1 MNLMTPLPVL
11 LWIVACTSLIG
22 LTTVGVAAFTT
33 FKLKA
38 KILERMVSFSIGLM
52 LATSLLHALPE
63 ALDNTVGIST
73 QALCITLLGSILGFF
88 LLQKMALM
96 RHNHHHEHDGHD
108 HHHGHDARLAGSG
121 GWLIL
126 LGSSAH
132 NFTDGILIAAAF
144 IADIRLG
151 LLTALAIAAHEIP
164 HKLSDFVILLN
175 AGFSKKRALLMDL
188 LSSVTVVLGGV
199 LGWWLLGSMHMYV
212 PYLLMI
218 AAGSFIYIA
227 MSDLIPYVQHE
238 SRVRDVL
245 PQIILIALGIL
256 LVWRLNTLNHSSE
269 LHHSTDHSQSIHL
282 FH

>member
-11 LWIVACTSLIG
+11 LWIVGGTSLIG
-22 LTTVGVAAFTT
+22 LITVGVAALTT

-63 ALDNTVGIST
+63 ALDNKVGIST
-73 QALCITLLGSILGFF
+73 QALCFTLLGSILGFF

-126 LGSSAH
+126 LGSSVH

-144 IADIRLG
+144 ITDIRLG
-151 LLTALAIAAHEIP
+151 LLTTLAIAAHEIP
-164 HKLSDFVILLN
+164 HRLSDFVILLN

-188 LSSVTVVLGGV
+188 LSSITVIIGGV
-199 LGWWLLGSMHMYV
+199 LGWWLLGSLHIYV
-212 PYLLMI
+212 PYLLMV

-245 PQIILIALGIL
+245 PQIILIALGIF
-256 LVWRLNTLNHSSE
+256 LVWRLNTLNHSPESYR
-269 LHHSTDHSQSIHL
+269 HTDHSQYIH
-282 FH
+282 

>member
-11 LWIVACTSLIG
+11 LWIVAGTSLIG
-22 LTTVGVAAFTT
+22 LATVGVAAFTT

-73 QALCITLLGSILGFF
+73 EALCITLLGSILGFF

-126 LGSSAH
+126 LGSSVH

-188 LSSVTVVLGGV
+188 LSSITVVLGGV
-199 LGWWLLGSMHMYV
+199 LGWWLLGSMHIYV
-212 PYLLMI
+212 PYLLMV

-256 LVWRLNTLNHSSE
+256 LVWRLNTLNHSNE
-269 LHHSTDHSQSIHL
+269 LRHNTDHSQSIH
-282 FH
+282 

>member
-1 MNLMTPLPVL
+1 MNLIIPLPVL
-11 LWIVACTSLIG
+11 LWIVAGTSLIG
-22 LTTVGVAAFTT
+22 LITVGVAALTT

-63 ALDNTVGIST
+63 ALDNSVGIGT
-73 QALCITLLGSILGFF
+73 QALCFTLLGSILGFF

-108 HHHGHDARLAGSG
+108 HHHGYDARLAGSG

-126 LGSSAH
+126 LGSSVH

-151 LLTALAIAAHEIP
+151 LLTVLAIAAHEIP

-199 LGWWLLGSMHMYV
+199 LGWWLLGSMHIYV
-212 PYLLMI
+212 PYLLMV

-245 PQIILIALGIL
+245 PQIILIALGIF
-256 LVWRLNTLNHSSE
+256 LVWRLNTLS
-269 LHHSTDHSQSIHL
+269 HL
-282 FH
+282 LE

>member
-1 MNLMTPLPVL
+1 MTPLPVL
-11 LWIVACTSLIG
+11 LWIVAGTSLIG
-22 LTTVGVAAFTT
+22 LATVSVAAFTT

-73 QALCITLLGSILGFF
+73 QALCVTLLGSILGFF

-126 LGSSAH
+126 LGSSVH

-188 LSSVTVVLGGV
+188 LSSITVVLGGV
-199 LGWWLLGSMHMYV
+199 LGWWLLGSMHIYV
-212 PYLLMI
+212 PYLLMV

-256 LVWRLNTLNHSSE
+256 LVWRLNTLNHSNE
-269 LHHSTDHSQSIHL
+269 LRHSADHSQSIY
-282 FH
+282 

>member
-126 LGSSAH
+126 LGSSVH